1 MTQPDTTA
9 SPRLVYA
16 GIGAR
21 RTPPQ
26 ILSVM
31 TRLAQWLHRT
41 GWHLNSGGADG
52 ADRAFA
58 EGATV
63 ESRTLV
69 LPWPGYND
77 HAGPDGRTLSAGE
90 RQSARDLAAL
100 LHPAWQKCSRGV
112 RAMHAR
118 NVGIVLGPGL
128 NRPVHTVICWTPG
141 GEVVGGTGMALRIA
155 DRAGIPVVNLAVHTP
170 RQACLFLRA
179 VRLAEVSGY
188 RIGAVRSDRGEG
200 K

>member
-1 MTQPDTTA
+1 MTQSNTTD

-21 RTPPQ
+21 RTPPE

-58 EGATV
+58 GGAPAG
-63 ESRTLV
+63 SRTLV

-77 HAGPDGRTLSAGE
+77 HAGPDCRTLSAGE
-90 RQSARDLAAL
+90 RQPARDLAAL

-112 RAMHAR
+112 RALHAR

-128 NRPVHTVICWTPG
+128 NRPADALICWTPG

-170 RQACLFLRA
+170 RDACLFLSA
-179 VRLAEVSGY
+179 IRLGQVYGY
-188 RIGAVRSDRGEG
+188 RIGGVRSARGEG
-200 K
+200 E

>member
-1 MTQPDTTA
+1 MTRPDTTD
-9 SPRLVYA
+9 SPRLAYA

-21 RTPPQ
+21 RTPPE

-58 EGATV
+58 DGAPAQ
-63 ESRTLV
+63 SRTLF

-77 HAGPDGRTLSAGE
+77 RAGPDCRTLTPEE
-90 RQSARDLAAL
+90 RQPARDLAAL
-100 LHPAWQKCSRGV
+100 LHPAWMKCSRGV
-112 RAMHAR
+112 RALHAR
-118 NVGIVLGPGL
+118 NAAVVLGPGL
-128 NRPVHTVICWTPG
+128 NRPVHAVICWTPG

-155 DRAGIPVVNLAVHTP
+155 ARAGIPVVNLAVHAP
-170 RQACLFLRA
+170 RDACLFLRT
-179 VRLAEVSGY
+179 VRLGEVYGY
-188 RIGAVRSDRGEG
+188 RVGGVRSDRGEG
-200 K
+200 E

>member
-1 MTQPDTTA
+1 MTQPDTTD

-21 RTPPQ
+21 RTPSE

-58 EGATV
+58 EGAPPQ
-63 ESRTLV
+63 SRTLV

-77 HAGPDGRTLSAGE
+77 HAGPDCRTLSAEE
-90 RQSARDLAAL
+90 RQPARDLAAL
-100 LHPAWQKCSRGV
+100 LHPAWQKCSQGV
-112 RAMHAR
+112 RALHAR
-118 NVGIVLGPGL
+118 NVGIVMGPGL
-128 NRPVHTVICWTPG
+128 KRPVHALVCWTPR
-141 GEVVGGTGMALRIA
+141 GEVVGGTGLALRIA
-155 DRAGIPVVNLAVHTP
+155 DRAGIPVVNLAVDSPHD
-170 RQACLFLRA
+170 ACLFLRA
-179 VRLAEVSGY
+179 VRSAEVSGY
-188 RIGAVRSDRGEG
+188 RMGGVRLNGGEG
-200 K
+200 E

>member
-1 MTQPDTTA
+1 MTHPATA
-9 SPRLVYA
+9 TSPRLVYA

-21 RTPPQ
+21 KTPPE

-58 EGATV
+58 DGATP

-69 LPWPGYND
+69 LPWPGYNR
-77 HAGPDGRTLSAGE
+77 HAGPDCRTLSADE
-90 RQSARDLAAL
+90 SPPARDLAAR

-112 RAMHAR
+112 RALHAR

-128 NRPVHTVICWTPG
+128 NRPVDALICWTPG

-170 RQACLFLRA
+170 RDACLFLRT
-179 VRLAEVSGY
+179 VRLGQVYGY
-188 RIGAVRSDRGEG
+188 RVGGVRSDPGEG
-200 K
+200 E